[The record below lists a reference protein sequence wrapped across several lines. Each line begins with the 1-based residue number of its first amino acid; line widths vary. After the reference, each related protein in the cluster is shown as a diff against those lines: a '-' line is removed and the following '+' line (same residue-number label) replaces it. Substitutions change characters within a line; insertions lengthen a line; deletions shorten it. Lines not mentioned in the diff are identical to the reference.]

1 MVPADEPAVAAL
13 PDLTGWL
20 GRSGRVVTSPARRC
34 RLPGAPVDPRLGPWH
49 LGNWTGRPLGE
60 LDLLAWRTDPAF
72 AEHGGESLL
81 ALSERVRDLLADWQA
96 GTGRLAAVTHGPL
109 IKMAVVQ
116 ALQAPV
122 QAVWDLDVAPGS
134 TTELHST
141 PSGWRVTAVSCR
153 QAAPT
158 A

>member
-1 MVPADEPAVAAL
+1 VVPADEPALAPL

-20 GRSGRVVTSPARRC
+20 GRSGCVVTSPAGRC
-34 RLPGAPVDPRLGPWH
+34 RVADAPVDARLGPWD
-49 LGNWTGRPLGE
+49 LGEWTGRPLRD

-72 AEHGGESLL
+72 AGHGGESLL
-81 ALSERVRDLLADWQA
+81 AMSERVRLLLADWHRRP
-96 GTGRLAAVTHGPL
+96 GRLAAVTHAPV
-109 IKMAVVQ
+109 IKLAVVQ
-116 ALQAPV
+116 ALRAPV

-153 QAAPT
+153 
-158 A
+158 